1 MIDGNVNTFWHA
13 TWKSKGT
20 TYPHWF
26 ILDMGKDVKVS
37 SVELLRRQGKD
48 GAKCQTGQQFYV
60 CAEENAKDP
69 ANPDNWEWEDQ
80 GAYSFNASLETP
92 QAYRMK
98 GTPSVRYI
106 KVYFGEKYKGVG
118 DQAMLAEINVYTVK

>member
-1 MIDGNVNTFWHA
+1 MANDFSTFPVTTARCA
-13 TWKSKGT
+13 THFASGGIT
-20 TYPHWF
+20 IPLF
-26 ILDMGKDVKVS
+26 S
-37 SVELLRRQGKD
+37 SVELLRRQGKN